1 MATPQTLPR
10 PQRAAPA
17 ELDTAPA
24 TRERPRFP
32 GWRWMAVWLAFP
44 VAGYIGW
51 KIGGR
56 VDAVDAALVG
66 GALTGAGLGA
76 VQWWAAK
83 GALGRAAAWIGASA
97 VGYAVGLAA
106 GAALVGYDTDLG
118 SLAVMG
124 LVSGAALGAAQG
136 LVLARQGRR
145 ALALPWAL
153 AMPVLFALGWSVASV
168 TGIGVDDQF
177 TVFGAGGA
185 LVFTLLSGLLLAR
198 FTPARA
204 QGGVMDAVDHVVLG
218 AGAVGM
224 AIAEALARRG
234 ESVRVVNRSG
244 LREPVAGV
252 QSVAGAHGAPG
263 VPGDAQNHEPDRDA
277 DHWVGDSQAERDQ
290 GGAGD
295 HGQAHVG
302 VRAVGDQRRTV

>member
-1 MATPQTLPR
+1 MAMPQTLPP

-17 ELDTAPA
+17 EPDTAPG
-24 TRERPRFP
+24 TRKRPRFP
-32 GWRWMAVWLAFP
+32 GWRWMAVWPAFP
-44 VAGYIGW
+44 ISGYIGW
-51 KIGGR
+51 RIGGR

-66 GALTGAGLGA
+66 GALTAAGLGA

-83 GALGRAAAWIGASA
+83 GALGRAAAWIGAGA

-136 LVLARQGRR
+136 LVLVRQGRR

-185 LVFTLLSGLLLAR
+185 LVFTLVSGLLLAR
-198 FTPARA
+198 FTPART
-204 QGGVMDAVDHVVLG
+204 Q
-218 AGAVGM
+218 
-224 AIAEALARRG
+224 
-234 ESVRVVNRSG
+234 
-244 LREPVAGV
+244 
-252 QSVAGAHGAPG
+252 
-263 VPGDAQNHEPDRDA
+263 A
-277 DHWVGDSQAERDQ
+277 D
-290 GGAGD
+290 
-295 HGQAHVG
+295 
-302 VRAVGDQRRTV
+302 

>member
-1 MATPQTLPR
+1 MSVSTPQRLSPR
-10 PQRAAPA
+10 STEPA
-17 ELDTAPA
+17 DQTSRDSAQNPSA
-24 TRERPRFP
+24 RRRFP
-32 GWRWMAVWLAFP
+32 GWRWMAVWPAFP

-66 GALTGAGLGA
+66 GAITGAGLAA

-83 GALGRAAAWIGASA
+83 GALGRAAAWSGSSA

-106 GAALVGYDTDLG
+106 GAGLVGYDTDLG
-118 SLAVMG
+118 ALAVMG

-145 ALALPWAL
+145 ALALPWAF

-204 QGGVMDAVDHVVLG
+204 PG
-218 AGAVGM
+218 A
-224 AIAEALARRG
+224 
-234 ESVRVVNRSG
+234 
-244 LREPVAGV
+244 
-252 QSVAGAHGAPG
+252 
-263 VPGDAQNHEPDRDA
+263 
-277 DHWVGDSQAERDQ
+277 
-290 GGAGD
+290 
-295 HGQAHVG
+295 
-302 VRAVGDQRRTV
+302 